1 MMLYALDVA
10 GGWPDTVIERF
21 NDAFGDGEPLDP
33 TPGYV
38 PQVGPG
44 QQFRIDP
51 RDEETRTY
59 AERLVQGVAKQQ
71 LSLDETIQ
79 TISSRWRLARMA
91 LVDRNLL
98 RLGAFELTALKD
110 EVPRRVVINEA
121 VELAKR
127 FGSAESRAF
136 VNGILDRVGR

>member
-21 NDAFGDGEPLDP
+21 YGAFGDGAPLDP
-33 TPGYV
+33 PPSYVDTPR
-38 PQVGPG
+38 PG
-44 QQFRIDP
+44 EMFAVHS
-51 RDEETRTY
+51 RDDDVRRY
-59 AERLVQGVAKQQ
+59 ADRLVLGVAKEQAT
-71 LSLDETIQ
+71 LDAAIQ
-79 TISSRWRLARMA
+79 AISSRWRLSRMA

-98 RLGAFELTALKD
+98 RLGAYELTALKD
-110 EVPRRVVINEA
+110 EVPRKVAINEA

>member
-10 GGWPDTVIERF
+10 GGWPDTVVARF
-21 NDAFGDGEPLDP
+21 YDAFGDGQPLDP
-33 TPGYV
+33 PPEYL
-38 PQVGPG
+38 
-44 QQFRIDP
+44 D
-51 RDEETRTY
+51 DERGGAKISVDRAEDETRAY
-59 AERLVQGVAKQQ
+59 AERLVLGVAKGLTDIDAALQ
-71 LSLDETIQ
+71 E
-79 TISSRWRLARMA
+79 ISNRWRLTRMA

-110 EVPRRVVINEA
+110 EVPRRVAINEA

-127 FGSAESRAF
+127 FGSAESKAF

>member
-10 GGWPDTVIERF
+10 GGWPDTLIERF
-21 NDAFGDGEPLDP
+21 YDAFGDGEPLDP
-33 TPGYV
+33 PPGYAL
-38 PQVGPG
+38 PTASKDQVSVKSE
-44 QQFRIDP
+44 D
-51 RDEETRTY
+51 DEVRRY
-59 AERLVQGVAKQQ
+59 AEKLVLGVARERDA
-71 LSLDETIQ
+71 LDAAIQ
-79 TISSRWRLARMA
+79 NISNRWRLSRMA

-98 RLGAFELTALKD
+98 RLGAFELTTLKAD
-110 EVPRRVVINEA
+110 VPRKVAINEA

>member
-10 GGWPDTVIERF
+10 GGWPETVIERF
-21 NDAFGDGEPLDP
+21 YDSFGDGAPLDP
-33 TPGYV
+33 APEYV
-38 PQVGPG
+38 DSPSAADRYAVDGE
-44 QQFRIDP
+44 
-51 RDEETRTY
+51 DEARRY
-59 AERLVQGVAKQQ
+59 AERLVLGVAKEQA
-71 LSLDETIQ
+71 SLDEAIQ
-79 TISSRWRLARMA
+79 GISSRWRLARMA

-98 RLGAFELTALKD
+98 RLGAFELTMLQD
-110 EVPRRVVINEA
+110 EVPRKVAINEA

>member
-21 NDAFGDGEPLDP
+21 YDAFGDGEPLDP
-33 TPGYV
+33 PPDYV
-38 PQVGPG
+38 AGPRANAR
-44 QQFRIDP
+44 FAVEAKDDDVR
-51 RDEETRTY
+51 RY
-59 AERLVQGVAKQQ
+59 AERLVQGVARE
-71 LSLDETIQ
+71 LSTLDAAIQ
-79 TISSRWRLARMA
+79 SISSRWRLARMA

-98 RLGAFELTALKD
+98 RLGAFELTSLKD
-110 EVPRRVVINEA
+110 EVPRKVAINEA

>member
-1 MMLYALDVA
+1 MMLYAIDVA

-21 NDAFGDGEPLDP
+21 YDAFGDSAPLDP
-33 TPGYV
+33 PPDYV
-38 PQVGPG
+38 DSPTAAD
-44 QQFRIDP
+44 RYAIDGKD
-51 RDEETRTY
+51 DEVRRY
-59 AERLVQGVAKQQ
+59 AERLVQGVARERDQ
-71 LSLDETIQ
+71 LDTAIQ
-79 TISSRWRLARMA
+79 GISNRWRLSRMA

-98 RLGAFELTALKD
+98 RLGAFELTLLQD
-110 EVPRRVVINEA
+110 EVPRKVVINEA

>member
-10 GGWPDTVIERF
+10 GGWPETVIERF
-21 NDAFGDGEPLDP
+21 YDAFGDGAPLDP
-33 TPGYV
+33 PPDYLPNAPAGLSV
-38 PQVGPG
+38 DSA
-44 QQFRIDP
+44 QQ
-51 RDEETRTY
+51 ETRKY
-59 AERLVQGVAKQQ
+59 AERLVVGVAKGR
-71 LSLDETIQ
+71 DEIDAAIQ
-79 TISSRWRLARMA
+79 NISSRWRLTRMA

-98 RLGAFELTALKD
+98 RLGAYEITALKD
-110 EVPRRVVINEA
+110 EVPRKVAINEA

>member
-10 GGWPDTVIERF
+10 GGWPETVVERF
-21 NDAFGDGEPLDP
+21 YDAFGDGEPLDP
-33 TPGYV
+33 PPGYV
-38 PQVGPG
+38 
-44 QQFRIDP
+44 DP
-51 RDEETRTY
+51 ARGVDRTAVDRDDDEVRRY
-59 AERLVQGVAKQQ
+59 AERLVLGVAKDRAA
-71 LSLDETIQ
+71 LDAAIQ
-79 TISSRWRLARMA
+79 DISNRWRLERMA

-98 RLGAFELTALKD
+98 RLGAFELISLKD
-110 EVPRRVVINEA
+110 DVPRKVAINEA